1 MSVGGSKPRFLIY
14 IKVILI
20 HLYSVICRVKS
31 VILYYRYFGCGLVI
45 PEKLEGCK
53 VLDLGSGSGRDC
65 YVLSKLVG
73 ERGQV
78 TGLDMTDEM
87 VRHRSN
93 ILTHFL

>member
-1 MSVGGSKPRFLIY
+1 M
-14 IKVILI
+14 
-20 HLYSVICRVKS
+20 
-31 VILYYRYFGCGLVI
+31 I

-78 TGLDMTDEM
+78 IGLDMTGEM
-87 VRHRSN
+87 VRHRSDIPN
-93 ILTHFL
+93 PLCKHMCRIKKERKISCSLKLHHMSVTSVFVF